1 MKRHRPKNDK
11 HASKKFHTKYYVPF
25 HQDNGTLK
33 SVQVCQAAFL
43 GIIQVSRSR
52 VETVIRNF
60 MRNTE
65 SPKENRG
72 GLRENRKAAY
82 VRKQEAVIKFIQ
94 TFTVQEFHYCRS
106 KTSERKY
113 LAADLNIRKLY
124 WLYNRQ
130 AETHNQV
137 KKTLFYKTFNTKFNI
152 GFGRYATDAC
162 STCIELKSR
171 IKYEKDPEKKAALE
185 AQKQLHRKRKN
196 AFFELVREKRPDMV
210 TLCFD
215 CEKNLPLPKI
225 PDSITY
231 YSRQLYLYNFTITEG
246 CSKYVLNKE
255 TVWCYTW
262 MEDEF
267 QKGSNEIS
275 SALIHRLQN
284 FTFTS
289 HIKVL
294 RLIADGC
301 PGQNKNSIVITAI
314 SMWLLNHA
322 PQTLESVELVFPI
335 TGHSFLPPDRVF
347 GNVEQEI
354 KKNEEIIL
362 PCEYRTIIERQ
373 GKVLQLGDDVDVY
386 DFKATAGKITKQTSA
401 LHFKI
406 KECRRFFIRRHK
418 NGRNCEVRGELVYKH
433 NVGEY
438 KTITRKPHNFR
449 NVKPYIIRKYE
460 QPRVKAE
467 KVMDVKKLLT
477 KHFDLDWEKSAEN
490 LQYYINFFNRQVLT
504 HEESNDCNS
513 DCEYEED

>member
-1 MKRHRPKNDK
+1 
-11 HASKKFHTKYYVPF
+11 
-25 HQDNGTLK
+25 
-33 SVQVCQAAFL
+33 
-43 GIIQVSRSR
+43 
-52 VETVIRNF
+52 
-60 MRNTE
+60 
-65 SPKENRG
+65 
-72 GLRENRKAAY
+72 
-82 VRKQEAVIKFIQ
+82 
-94 TFTVQEFHYCRS
+94 
-106 KTSERKY
+106 
-113 LAADLNIRKLY
+113 
-124 WLYNRQ
+124 LYNTQ

-137 KKTLFYKTFNTKFNI
+137 KKTFFYKIFNTKFNL
-152 GFGRYATDAC
+152 GFGRPATDAC

-171 IKYEKDPEKKAALE
+171 IKHEKDPEKKATLE

-246 CSKYVLNKE
+246 CSNDVLNKE

-267 QKGSNEIS
+267 QKGSNKIS
-275 SALIHRLQN
+275 SALFHRLQN
-284 FTFTS
+284 LTFTDD
-289 HIKVL
+289 IKVL

-301 PGQNKNSIVITAI
+301 PGQNKNSIVLTAM

-322 PQTLESVELVFPI
+322 PQQLESVELVFPI

-354 KKNEEIIL
+354 KKNEKIIL
-362 PCEYRTIIERQ
+362 PCEYRTIIGKH
-373 GKVLQLGDDVDVY
+373 GKVLKLGDDVDVY
-386 DFKATAGKITKQTSA
+386 DFKTTAGKITKQTST
-401 LHFKI
+401 LYFKI

-438 KTITRKPHNFR
+438 KTITRKQHNFR
-449 NVKPYIIRKYE
+449 NVKPSIKI
-460 QPRVKAE
+460 
-467 KVMDVKKLLT
+467 
-477 KHFDLDWEKSAEN
+477 
-490 LQYYINFFNRQVLT
+490 
-504 HEESNDCNS
+504 
-513 DCEYEED
+513 